1 MVIRTVSVSRPKN
14 LVQTIERASTIFD
27 ALSQN
32 PQGMSVKNLSEK
44 VNLPMGTTHRLLA
57 SLAYFGFVTQD
68 LVSKKYHLGFK
79 LVNLANALLEQI
91 DLRTVARPHLMDLA
105 RNVNETIHLVILDQ
119 KEALFLDR
127 VESSEDR
134 LGLQTVSKVGMR
146 TPAHCCG
153 VGKVLLAALSEKEL
167 DDLIEAKGLLKR
179 TEKTITDSDQLK
191 LHLEAVRNQ
200 GYAVDDEEEDL
211 GTRCVAAP
219 IRNELGHV
227 IAAVSISGSTIR
239 NTWKKIVDTLKDQVM
254 DTAFEI
260 SLQLGFQED
269 KDYLFKTGRQGSE
282 SQKGNSS

>member
-27 ALSQN
+27 VLAKN
-32 PQGMSVKNLSEK
+32 PQGLSVKNLSEK

-57 SLAYFGFVTQD
+57 SLAYFGLISQD

-79 LVNLANALLEQI
+79 LVNLANALLGQI

-105 RNVNETIHLVILDQ
+105 RKVNETIHLVILDQ

-127 VESSEDR
+127 IESSEDR
-134 LGLQTVSKVGMR
+134 LGLQMVSKVGMR

-167 DDLIEAKGLLKR
+167 DDLIVAKGLPKR
-179 TEKTITDSDQLK
+179 TEKTITDPDQLK

-219 IRNELGHV
+219 IRNEVGHV
-227 IAAVSISGSTIR
+227 VAAISISGPAIR
-239 NTWKKIVDTLKDQVM
+239 NTWKKIIDTLKDQVK

-260 SLQLGFQED
+260 SQQLGFQEN
-269 KDYLFKTGRQGSE
+269 KDFE
-282 SQKGNSS
+282 QKSPKISDGNK

>member
-27 ALSQN
+27 VLAKN
-32 PQGMSVKNLSEK
+32 PQGLSVKNLSEK

-57 SLAYFGFVTQD
+57 SLAYFGLISQD

-79 LVNLANALLEQI
+79 LVNLANALLGQI

-105 RNVNETIHLVILDQ
+105 RKVNETIHLVILDQ

-127 VESSEDR
+127 IESSEDR
-134 LGLQTVSKVGMR
+134 LGLQMVSKVGMR

-167 DDLIEAKGLLKR
+167 DDIIEAKGLPKR
-179 TEKTITDSDQLK
+179 TEKTITDPDQLK

-219 IRNELGHV
+219 VRNELGHV
-227 IAAVSISGSTIR
+227 VAAISISGPAIR
-239 NTWKKIVDTLKDQVM
+239 NTWKKIIDTLKDQVK

-260 SLQLGFQED
+260 SQQLGFQEN
-269 KDYLFKTGRQGSE
+269 KDFE
-282 SQKGNSS
+282 QKSPKISDGNK

>member
-27 ALSQN
+27 VLAKN
-32 PQGMSVKNLSEK
+32 PQGLSVKNLSEK

-57 SLAYFGFVTQD
+57 SLAYFGFISQD

-79 LVNLANALLEQI
+79 LVNLANALLGQI

-105 RNVNETIHLVILDQ
+105 RKVNETIHLVILDQ

-127 VESSEDR
+127 IESSEDR
-134 LGLQTVSKVGMR
+134 LGLQMVSKVGMR

-167 DDLIEAKGLLKR
+167 DDIIEAKGLPKR
-179 TEKTITDSDQLK
+179 TEKTITDPDQLK

-227 IAAVSISGSTIR
+227 VAAISISGPAIR
-239 NTWKKIVDTLKDQVM
+239 NTWKKIIDTLKDQVK

-260 SLQLGFQED
+260 SQQLGFQEN
-269 KDYLFKTGRQGSE
+269 KDFE
-282 SQKGNSS
+282 QKVPKLSDGNE

>member
-44 VNLPMGTTHRLLA
+44 VSLPMGTTHRLLA

-91 DLRTVARPHLMDLA
+91 DLRTVARPHLKDLA
-105 RNVNETIHLVILDQ
+105 RKVKETIHLVILDQ

-134 LGLQTVSKVGMR
+134 LGLQMVSKVGMR

-167 DDLIEAKGLLKR
+167 DDLIEAKGLPKR

-239 NTWKKIVDTLKDQVM
+239 NTWKKIIDTMKDQVM

-269 KDYLFKTGRQGSE
+269 KD
-282 SQKGNSS
+282 

>member
-27 ALSQN
+27 VLAKN
-32 PQGMSVKNLSEK
+32 PQGLSVKNLSEK

-57 SLAYFGFVTQD
+57 SLAYFGFISQD

-79 LVNLANALLEQI
+79 LVNLANALLGQI

-105 RNVNETIHLVILDQ
+105 RKVNETIHLVILDQ

-127 VESSEDR
+127 IESSEDR
-134 LGLQTVSKVGMR
+134 LGLQMVSKVGMR

-167 DDLIEAKGLLKR
+167 DDIIEAKGLPKR
-179 TEKTITDSDQLK
+179 TEKTITDPDQLK

-219 IRNELGHV
+219 IRNEVGHV
-227 IAAVSISGSTIR
+227 VAAISISGPAIR
-239 NTWKKIVDTLKDQVM
+239 NTWKKIIDTLKDQVK

-260 SLQLGFQED
+260 SQQLGFQEN
-269 KDYLFKTGRQGSE
+269 KDFE
-282 SQKGNSS
+282 QKVPKLSDGNE

>member
-27 ALSQN
+27 VLAKN
-32 PQGMSVKNLSEK
+32 PQGLSVKNLSEK

-57 SLAYFGFVTQD
+57 SLAYFGFISQD

-79 LVNLANALLEQI
+79 LVNLANALLGQI

-105 RNVNETIHLVILDQ
+105 RKVNETIHLVILDQ

-127 VESSEDR
+127 IESSEDR
-134 LGLQTVSKVGMR
+134 LGLQMVSKVGMR

-167 DDLIEAKGLLKR
+167 DDIIEAKGLPKR
-179 TEKTITDSDQLK
+179 TEKTITDPDQLK

-219 IRNELGHV
+219 IRNEVGHV
-227 IAAVSISGSTIR
+227 VAAISISGPAIR
-239 NTWKKIVDTLKDQVM
+239 NTWKKIIDTLKDQVK

-260 SLQLGFQED
+260 SQQLGFQEN
-269 KDYLFKTGRQGSE
+269 KDFE
-282 SQKGNSS
+282 QKSPKISDGNK